1 VIHVTCDVA
10 QHRPVMIAL
19 QCGRERAYT
28 LGPEL
33 LAIVALAFNV
43 GCTFFL
49 SSASTDCYVHA
60 LERLRLGIVTCL
72 RTNKSLLICT
82 WRSWTLR
89 NASASEI
96 YAYMLALIE
105 ALLPGECVLVELMLC
120 ISSHG
125 I

>member
-1 VIHVTCDVA
+1 METLNRREEFISALTRLA
-10 QHRPVMIAL
+10 IVMYCIV
-19 QCGRERAYT
+19 Q
-28 LGPEL
+28 L

-82 WRSWTLR
+82 WRSWTAR
-89 NASASEI
+89 NASASES

-105 ALLPGECVLVELMLC
+105 ALLPGECVLVELILC